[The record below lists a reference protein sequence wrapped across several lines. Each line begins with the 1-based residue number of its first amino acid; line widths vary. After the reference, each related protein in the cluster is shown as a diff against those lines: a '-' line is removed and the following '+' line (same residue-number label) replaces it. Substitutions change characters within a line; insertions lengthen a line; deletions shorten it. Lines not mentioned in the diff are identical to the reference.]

1 MPESTRSVLAGK
13 NQLSA
18 VSWRRPQNGTSFLEV
33 ESWLLGFTQYCR
45 ISLML
50 CIQVH
55 QSGLLTSFALWHEP
69 DSYASMSGAFWG
81 SGINDFWGPSIQLK
95 WRQKWYE
102 IMLSFQ
108 LWKHRRTF
116 SLACLP
122 LGFCELFWKFSNE
135 STVLTGTKEGFVT
148 EWYLVSRCTASHH
161 SIHNPPSFSV
171 TRFAS
176 LIHRRWSTRDK
187 GRESPTAM
195 NFVSLQF
202 DEIRIVRRCEMR
214 QLGSSSFL
222 KSNARCTT
230 CFLPGSPSIYASKT
244 ASLWLCCLHQ
254 LIKGKADICRI
265 SATPLVASWLWIQV
279 KDGRCFPLIDTVNH
293 S

>member
-45 ISLML
+45 ILLML
-50 CIQVH
+50 CVQAH

-81 SGINDFWGPSIQLK
+81 SGINDFWGPSTAK
-95 WRQKWYE
+95 MKTE
-102 IMLSFQ
+102 IIWNNAVFPTVETLPYVF
-108 LWKHRRTF
+108 F
-116 SLACLP
+116 SLSSV
-122 LGFCELFWKFSNE
+122 GFLWVFFGKFSNE
-135 STVLTGTKEGFVT
+135 LTVLTGTKEGFVT

-176 LIHRRWSTRDK
+176 LIRRRWSTRDK

-202 DEIRIVRRCEMR
+202 DEIRMI
-214 QLGSSSFL
+214 
-222 KSNARCTT
+222 
-230 CFLPGSPSIYASKT
+230 I
-244 ASLWLCCLHQ
+244 
-254 LIKGKADICRI
+254 
-265 SATPLVASWLWIQV
+265 
-279 KDGRCFPLIDTVNH
+279 
-293 S
+293 

>member
-122 LGFCELFWKFSNE
+122 LGACEFFLSKFSNE

-148 EWYLVSRCTASHH
+148 DWYLVSSCTASHH

-176 LIHRRWSTRDK
+176 LIRRRWSTRDK
-187 GRESPTAM
+187 GPESPTAM

-202 DEIRIVRRCEMR
+202 DEIRIIRRCEMR
-214 QLGSSSFL
+214 QPGSSSFL
-222 KSNARCTT
+222 NSKRRCTT
-230 CFLPGSPSIYASKT
+230 CFLSRIPFY
-244 ASLWLCCLHQ
+244 LCIQDCE
-254 LIKGKADICRI
+254 
-265 SATPLVASWLWIQV
+265 LVAVLPPPVDKRKGWHLSNISNTIGRFMVWIQV
-279 KDGRCFPLIDTVNH
+279 KDGRCFPH
-293 S
+293 R